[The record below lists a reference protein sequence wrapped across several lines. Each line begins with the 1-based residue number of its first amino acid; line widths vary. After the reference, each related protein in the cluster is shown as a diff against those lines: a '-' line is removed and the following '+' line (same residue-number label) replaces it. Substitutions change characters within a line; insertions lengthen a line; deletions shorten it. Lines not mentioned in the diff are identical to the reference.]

1 MFVRTEDGGVRDGG
15 AERHVRVVVKVYIV
29 GVSDYIRDV
38 KRNEKL
44 GLGFGLTNNKMT
56 SCERSSNVI
65 LLLN

>member
-44 GLGFGLTNNKMT
+44 GLGVWVI
-56 SCERSSNVI
+56 SCNY
-65 LLLN
+65 